1 VGIRDIYVEIG
12 WGGEEVWDVE
22 QLEGRYGCR
31 EWNMEC
37 KK

>member
-1 VGIRDIYVEIG
+1 VEG
-12 WGGEEVWDVE
+12 GGVHAETGCGGEEVWDVE
-22 QLEGRYGCR
+22 LLESGRGG